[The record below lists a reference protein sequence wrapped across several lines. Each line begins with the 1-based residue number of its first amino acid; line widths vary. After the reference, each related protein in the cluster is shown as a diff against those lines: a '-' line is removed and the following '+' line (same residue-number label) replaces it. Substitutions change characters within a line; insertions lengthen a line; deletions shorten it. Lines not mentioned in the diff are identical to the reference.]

1 MKGPTDPHEGNQRK
15 QWGVTYWQH
24 AAPITPHQMLSPTF
38 HHGDPP
44 RHASRRLLAIRL
56 TERSTDELRIR
67 RSYLQRH
74 TYFLDL
80 KSRANFLRNVAQ
92 MMHEGDVGKEERLC
106 RTLHRTNV
114 ISMTRAIRK
123 LAEMEITS
131 TMA

>member
-1 MKGPTDPHEGNQRK
+1 MKGPTDPHEENQPK
-15 QWGVTYWQH
+15 QWGVAYWQH
-24 AAPITPHQMLSPTF
+24 AAPISPHQMLPQTF

-44 RHASRRLLAIRL
+44 RHASRRFLAIRL
-56 TERSTDELRIR
+56 TEQNKDELKIR

-92 MMHEGDVGKEERLC
+92 MMHEGDVEKEERLC
-106 RTLHRTNV
+106 RTLHRTNG

-123 LAEMEITS
+123 LAKMEITS
-131 TMA
+131 TMV